1 MLRLNPSSSVPHLV
15 TTFLLPVQI
24 IARGSHLVLSC
35 LDFFHPVI
43 FIYQA
48 RDRIPISVLN
58 KCVPTNLFATN
69 TPFLTLLL
77 KLVLTL
83 ISLPTPSHRGKSKRN
98 TSDGQ
103 LMATAN
109 GALGVMRAEHSA
121 NTARIFRAH
130 C

>member
-1 MLRLNPSSSVPHLV
+1 MSTDCNPPPQCPPRANYCTGLTLS
-15 TTFLLPVQI
+15 TFLSRLL
-24 IARGSHLVLSC
+24 SSLHLYLS
-35 LDFFHPVI
+35 
-43 FIYQA
+43 
-48 RDRIPISVLN
+48 SEGLN
-58 KCVPTNLFATN
+58 TDLSTKCVPTNLFATN

-77 KLVLTL
+77 KLDLTL
-83 ISLPTPSHRGKSKRN
+83 ISHPTPSHRGKSKRN